1 MENTLAKVI
10 FLCYK
15 KLLLVVC
22 LHLDQIIP
30 VQSIL
35 KKRTEVVN
43 QQTRE
48 IMNNYTGEDIQ
59 NHQKD
64 YA

>member
-30 VQSIL
+30 VQSIF

-64 YA
+64 